1 MARNIT
7 IRTPQLLPPMDELY
21 IPPCCI
27 DRKLPP
33 IVRAGGPCSFFYSQ
47 GDWGVAKLW
56 GALASLVSGTDG
68 NTLCVLVIDD
78 VDEFLLRIIANY
90 MDRRWIRAM
99 VLITSTDRTSMVKAG
114 LSGCLDSI
122 CYCGNRDEAKHS
134 NLWIRSNGK
143 LSLAVV
149 GPLDKG
155 SGNKHFCSYTASLSQ
170 NFDRMVALFRPW
182 RSIVR
187 LHASIKGKDPLFD
200 LLLK

>member
-1 MARNIT
+1 
-7 IRTPQLLPPMDELY
+7 MDELY

-78 VDEFLLRIIANY
+78 VDEFLLRLIAKY
-90 MDRRWIRAM
+90 IDRQWLRALI
-99 VLITSTDRTSMVKAG
+99 LITSTDRLQMVKDG
-114 LSGCLDSI
+114 LQGRIDNI
-122 CYCGNRDEAKHS
+122 CYCGNRTEAKHS
-134 NLWIRSNGK
+134 NLWIRTDGK

-155 SGNKHFCSYTASLSQ
+155 NGNNHFCSYTASLSQ

>member
-1 MARNIT
+1 
-7 IRTPQLLPPMDELY
+7 MDELY

-99 VLITSTDRTSMVKAG
+99 VLITSTDRTSMVKDG

-122 CYCGNRDEAKHS
+122 FYCGNRDEAKHS

-155 SGNKHFCSYTASLSQ
+155 SGNSVPIRLP
-170 NFDRMVALFRPW
+170 FR
-182 RSIVR
+182 RTSIVWWLCSAHGVPSSVSMLPSR
-187 LHASIKGKDPLFD
+187 VRILCSIYF
-200 LLLK
+200 